1 MPGSSILPVSI
12 HNNKLYFL
20 FGKENSLEDSAPGFS
35 DFGGGIEKGEKP
47 FETAVREGS
56 EELTGFLGTS
66 TEIRRHIQKS
76 GGTFA
81 FTHTNSKNSL
91 QNYTV
96 HIAHYPYDPV
106 LPTYYN
112 NNHHFLWDRM
122 NRRFLKSTKLFEKI
136 EIEWFCEDELKKR
149 MPEYRPFYREVVET
163 LLQKLPQIRE
173 FIGKTENKIP
183 DTMKL
188 AFVDSGISKKSKRN
202 RSKKSKSGK
211 SRKLKRGGRT
221 LKMRGG

>member
-35 DFGGGIEKGEKP
+35 DFGGGIEKGENP

-56 EELTGFLGTS
+56 EELTGFLGTPKQ
-66 TEIRRHIQKS
+66 IRRHIKKS

-81 FTHTNSKNSL
+81 FTHTNSKNSS

-96 HIAHYPYDPV
+96 HIVHYPYDPV

-149 MPEYRPFYREVVET
+149 MSEYRPFYREVVET

-183 DTMKL
+183 DTMRHAL
-188 AFVDSGISKKSKRN
+188 ADRKSQ
-202 RSKKSKSGK
+202 KSKSGGK
-211 SRKLKRGGRT
+211 SRKLKRGGGRT